1 MNILYA
7 VQGTGNG
14 HISRAIQLYPFLKE
28 YGNIDFFI
36 SGSNSALKTDLP
48 VIGRS
53 KGISLFYKSNGGLDY
68 LKILKSFSFKIFL
81 DAYKLPV
88 EKYDLVINDFD
99 FVTSLACFLKNKKSV
114 QFGHQAS
121 FQSNKTPRPK
131 RKNLIGEFILKYFVQ
146 STHFIGLH
154 FKSYDQ
160 NVFNPIIKQ
169 EIIEATPIDDGHIS
183 VYLPHYSIQYLEPFL
198 LNEPKY
204 HFEVFTSEVNT
215 IRNYKNIVYFPI
227 SNTGFTK
234 SMVRSHAVITGGG
247 FETPAEAMY
256 LNKKVLSI
264 PIAKHYEQGCNAAAL
279 EGLGVKV
286 IKQIDCH
293 FNTIFS
299 DWINKYQ
306 PIKLELTHSTS
317 AIVAYLIQISQTQET
332 QNQKPFNYV

>member
-1 MNILYA
+1 MKILYA
-7 VQGTGNG
+7 VQATGNG

-28 YGNIDFFI
+28 YGQVDFFM
-36 SGSNSALKTDLP
+36 SGSNAALKTDLP
-48 VIGRS
+48 VIARS

-68 LKILKSFSFKIFL
+68 LKIFKSFSFKIFL
-81 DAYKLPV
+81 DAYNLPV

-131 RKNLIGEFILKYFVQ
+131 RKNFIGEFILKYFVQ

-204 HFEVFTSEVNT
+204 HFEVFTSEVST
-215 IRNYKNIVYFPI
+215 IKNYKNIVYFPI

-234 SMVRSHAVITGGG
+234 SMIRSHAVITGGG

-264 PIAKHYEQGCNAAAL
+264 PIGKHYEQLSNAAAM
-279 EGLGVKV
+279 EYMGIKV
-286 IKQIDCH
+286 ILHIDNQFH
-293 FNTIFS
+293 NNFN
-299 DWINKYQ
+299 DWIKNYK
-306 PIKLELTHSTS
+306 PVKLELNHSTRD
-317 AIVAYLIQISQTQET
+317 IVAYLIEHTQTQNT
-332 QNQKPFNYV
+332 LNYV